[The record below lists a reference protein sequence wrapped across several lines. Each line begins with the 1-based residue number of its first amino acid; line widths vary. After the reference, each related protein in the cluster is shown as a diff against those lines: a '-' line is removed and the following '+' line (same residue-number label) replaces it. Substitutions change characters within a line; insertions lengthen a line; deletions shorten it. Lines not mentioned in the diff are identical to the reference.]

1 MQWLRV
7 HKTNNSSLSRE
18 LYAFIR
24 FGLYDISKQ
33 IYQQGS
39 SCTQCPWQP
48 QVRYS
53 MIHWISLGI
62 SIRLLVVK
70 LFTYCLGTTRKKLS
84 YLFQNNMIYTVRDN
98 CNKFVR
104 CTFVPFQGQ
113 WPCAC
118 VDIFIGSNDSHFH
131 TEKIIIKSKCFHQF
145 MINTKNKLKLPI
157 YQCKLEW
164 HFLISY
170 MQNFTPL
177 KPTSTVGTMNKFIS
191 FLLR

>member
-48 QVRYS
+48 EVRYS

-62 SIRLLVVK
+62 SITLLVVK

-98 CNKFVR
+98 CKKFVR

-118 VDIFIGSNDSHFH
+118 VDIFIGSNDSHFN
-131 TEKIIIKSKCFHQF
+131 TEKMIIKSRSFHKV
-145 MINTKNKLKLPI
+145 MINAKNKLK
-157 YQCKLEW
+157 
-164 HFLISY
+164 
-170 MQNFTPL
+170 PL
-177 KPTSTVGTMNKFIS
+177 
-191 FLLR
+191 